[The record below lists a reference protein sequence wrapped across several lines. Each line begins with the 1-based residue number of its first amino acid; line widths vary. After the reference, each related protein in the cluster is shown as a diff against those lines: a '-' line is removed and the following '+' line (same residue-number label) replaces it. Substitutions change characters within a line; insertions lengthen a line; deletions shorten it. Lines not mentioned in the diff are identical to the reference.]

1 MVRRNSSR
9 KRRIE
14 VAYEQ
19 AQENLE
25 LATEALQAMP
35 NVDSALARQL
45 LPSLPDLD
53 LDAGTLYGSDGM
65 FATRADYERTLRY
78 LDRINRAASSQ
89 WSKSGNLEADE
100 PTTITSFRVTPSGE
114 LESEFMRRESSLFRR
129 RENKQR
135 VKALEEMGIKMKQVP
150 VYVEQADGS
159 ITTLYSENRHPVT
172 MWVPATGD
180 SANKYREVM
189 TDSGRAVF
197 NPEVPDNAIVDVVG
211 DLKEARSFTGRR
223 VSQQRLQASL
233 IADKTLD
240 IQTTRYFNN
249 ISNVLTGSVGDMVS
263 ERITNIIFAILKQ
276 QPRIRDRIFKA
287 MRDEGTL
294 EQIDIFSHM
303 YKYAQGAAKIL
314 QDVETYLRRATEDI
328 FYSEG
333 IEYDFGKA
341 PTEEYYTEIL
351 DATGWED
358 AQTIVQEWN
367 KARPKKRGNSGHN
380 KDAIRGW
387 EA

>member
-1 MVRRNSSR
+1 MVRRSARN

-25 LATEALQAMP
+25 LAIEALQAMP
-35 NVDSALARQL
+35 NVDTTLARQL
-45 LPSLPDLD
+45 LPSLPDID
-53 LDAGTLYGSDGM
+53 MGVSTLYGSGGM

-89 WSKSGNLEADE
+89 WTKSGNLEADE
-100 PTTITSFRVTPSGE
+100 PTTLTSFRVTPSGE
-114 LESEFMRRESSLFRR
+114 LESEFMRRESSMFRR
-129 RENKQR
+129 RENRQR
-135 VKALEEMGIKMKQVP
+135 VKALEEMGIKMVQVP
-150 VYVEQADGS
+150 VYVEQEDGS
-159 ITTLYSENRHPVT
+159 ITTLYSESRHPVT

-180 SANKYREVM
+180 SANKYREAM

-197 NPEVPDNAIVDVVG
+197 NPEVPDNAIVNVVG
-211 DLKEARSFTGRR
+211 DLKDARSFTGRR

-240 IQTTRYFNN
+240 IQTTRYFTN
-249 ISNVLTGSVGDMVS
+249 IEHVLTGSVGDAVS
-263 ERITNIIFAILKQ
+263 ERITNIISAILKQ
-276 QPRIRDRIFKA
+276 QPRIRHRIFKA

-314 QDVETYLRRATEDI
+314 QDVEEYLRRATEEI

-333 IEYDFGKA
+333 IKYDFGEE
-341 PTEEYYTEIL
+341 PSEEYYTEIL
-351 DATGWED
+351 DAIGWED

-367 KARPKKRGNSGHN
+367 RSRPRKRGTSGHN
-380 KDAIRGW
+380 KDVIKGW
-387 EA
+387 GV